1 MNKERIVFSQ
11 LMDLF
16 PRHDFNQ
23 CVKRYSVGLIPRKFS
38 FFDQYLS
45 MSYAQVTFRESLRDI
60 EVCLA
65 SLGAKT
71 YHMGF
76 RSRVTRSTLAYANDT
91 RDWRIWHDFAQ
102 ILITRARTLYAGD
115 SLDIQ
120 FQNAAYAI
128 DSTTITLC
136 LTLFPWARYRTQ
148 ARAIKLHTQL
158 DLRGNIPSFILI
170 SHAKMSDVH
179 FLDEIIIEPGALY
192 IMDRG
197 YFDFARFFRFTIEG
211 AFFVTRLKTNVYYRR
226 VEIFSRSRTGA
237 VRLDTA
243 ITPLSKNAKKD
254 YPQRLRL
261 IEYFD
266 IEHQKLFVFITN
278 NFALSAQAIADFYRA
293 RWKVELFFKW
303 IKQHLRIKAF
313 FGTSENAVRSQIW
326 IAISVYALVAILKKE
341 LKLEQSLHTILQVLS
356 ACSVEKMPILSAF
369 RDVQDE
375 LLPHKQSNQL
385 NLFNIPIG
393 H

>member
-1 MNKERIVFSQ
+1 MNKERPVFSQ
-11 LMDLF
+11 LLDIVN
-16 PRHDFNQ
+16 RYDFNR
-23 CVKRYSVGLIPRKFS
+23 CVKKYSDGVVPRKFS
-38 FFDQYLS
+38 FFDQFLA
-45 MSYAQVTFRESLRDI
+45 MSYAQLTFRESLRDI
-60 EVCLA
+60 ETCLA

-102 ILITRARTLYAGD
+102 TLITRARKLYAGD

-120 FQNAAYAI
+120 FKDAAYAI

-136 LTLFPWARYRTQ
+136 LTLFPWARYRSK

-170 SHAKMSDVH
+170 SQGKMSDVH

-197 YFDFARFFRFTIEG
+197 YFDFKRFFRFTTEG
-211 AFFVTRLKTNVYYRR
+211 AFFVTRLKTNVHYRR
-226 VEIFSRSRTGA
+226 VEIFSRSRSA
-237 VRLDTA
+237 A
-243 ITPLSKNAKKD
+243 IRCDAAIVPLSKDAKKH

-266 IEHQKLFVFITN
+266 KENQKLLVFITN
-278 NFALSAQAIADFYRA
+278 NFSLSAQTIADFYRA

-313 FGTSENAVRSQIW
+313 FGISENAVRSQIW
-326 IAISVYALVAILKKE
+326 IAISIYVLVAILKKE
-341 LKLEQSLHTILQVLS
+341 LKLEHSLHTILQVLS
-356 ACSVEKMPILSAF
+356 ACAAEKIPILQAF
-369 RDVQDE
+369 REVHHEILSLSQDT
-375 LLPHKQSNQL
+375 QL

-393 H
+393 Q